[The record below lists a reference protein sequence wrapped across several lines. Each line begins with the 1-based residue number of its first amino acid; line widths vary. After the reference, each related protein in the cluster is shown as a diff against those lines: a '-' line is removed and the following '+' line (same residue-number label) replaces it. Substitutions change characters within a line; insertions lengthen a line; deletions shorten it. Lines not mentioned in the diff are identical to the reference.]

1 MHLRAC
7 RPFGFWGPWG
17 VAPRGILLM
26 ILHGVY
32 IKLNL
37 IRHFTEA
44 YFIEFSSH
52 PNHCTVILEMLTIE
66 VEYTNW
72 CASCLQYWSIIQKVI
87 QVLCFQKKVI
97 QVLCFQ
103 KKRKKKKKNC
113 LPTYPLFSGHV
124 PWSVLLFLFGLSKS
138 SPVVNHFVMI
148 NNEQCW
154 LTGESTE

>member
-1 MHLRAC
+1 MIC
-7 RPFGFWGPWG
+7 GPPQKFGRPKVFQLPVG

-66 VEYTNW
+66 VEYTN
-72 CASCLQYWSIIQKVI
+72 
-87 QVLCFQKKVI
+87 
-97 QVLCFQ
+97 
-103 KKRKKKKKNC
+103 
-113 LPTYPLFSGHV
+113 
-124 PWSVLLFLFGLSKS
+124 
-138 SPVVNHFVMI
+138 
-148 NNEQCW
+148 
-154 LTGESTE
+154 